1 MTLAERAWRT
11 APATDHQRDALRK
24 IAMTTGVT
32 FVWGIRRGEAWDR
45 IAQSTRLISPVMR
58 ARCAPPG
65 WGGFSAV

>member
-1 MTLAERAWRT
+1 
-11 APATDHQRDALRK
+11 
-24 IAMTTGVT
+24 MTTGVT

-45 IAQSTRLISPVMR
+45 IAQSTRLISPEMR